1 MTALRKTIPH
11 RDVRT
16 RRIGFDYP
24 QGGFNRHYVS
34 GDLVMS
40 HIVSMLSAT
49 FPEGE
54 DFFVRSVRHYA
65 DTITDPELKKQVAG
79 FIGQEVTHG
88 REHRAL
94 NERLQTMGYPTR
106 FVDRFVKGNLR
117 REEKLFG
124 PAWCLAVTS
133 ALEHYTATLAET
145 LLTSD
150 DAQALLGGNEVRS
163 MLLWHALEESE
174 HKSVAFDVFQTCV
187 GNEKMRIRAMRVTSV
202 LFLFFVTM
210 HTINSL
216 LRDRAT
222 YNPVRLIKSVLAL
235 RHSPFVTKDVIRRL
249 RAYNKRGFHPD
260 DNDNTELIAYWSA
273 QLFGEQG
280 TLADHLK

>member
-1 MTALRKTIPH
+1 MTTPTIK
-11 RDVRT
+11 T
-16 RRIGFDYP
+16 RRVKFD
-24 QGGFNRHYVS
+24 GKVERHFAQ
-34 GDLVMS
+34 GDLVLS
-40 HIVSMLSAT
+40 HIVAMLSAV

-65 DTITDPELKKQVAG
+65 DQITDPELKKQVQG

-106 FVDRFVKGNLR
+106 FVDRFVKGNLK
-117 REEKLFG
+117 REEKVFG
-124 PAWCLAVTS
+124 PAWCLAVTA
-133 ALEHYTATLAET
+133 ALEHYTATLAEK

-150 DAQALLGGNEVRS
+150 KAQALLGTNEVRS

-174 HKSVAFDVFQTCV
+174 HKAVAFDVFQTCV
-187 GNEKMRIRAMRVTSV
+187 GNEKMRIRAMRVTTV
-202 LFLFFVTM
+202 MFLFFVTM

-222 YNPVRLIKSVLAL
+222 YNPKTLIKSVLAL
-235 RHSPFVTKDVIRRL
+235 RHSPFVEKDVIAHL
-249 RAYNKRGFHPD
+249 RAYTKPGFHPD
-260 DNDNTELIAYWSA
+260 DHDNTELIAYWSA

-280 TLADHLK
+280 SLADHLK

>member
-1 MTALRKTIPH
+1 MTASAAAKRI
-11 RDVRT
+11 VRT
-16 RRIGFDYP
+16 RRIKFDYP
-24 QGGFNRHYVS
+24 QGSLRKHYVD

-40 HIVSMLSAT
+40 HIVAMLSAT

-65 DTITDPELKKQVAG
+65 DQITDPELKKQVAG

-106 FVDRFVKGNLR
+106 FVDRFVKGNMR

-133 ALEHYTATLAET
+133 ALEHYTATLAEK

-150 DAQALLGGNEVRS
+150 KAQALLGTNEVRS

-174 HKSVAFDVFQTCV
+174 HKAVAFDVFQTCV
-187 GNEKMRIRAMRVTSV
+187 GNEKMRVRAMRVTSV
-202 LFLFFVTM
+202 LFLFFMTM

-222 YNPVRLIKSVLAL
+222 YHPVRLIKSVVGL
-235 RHSPFVTKDVIRRL
+235 RHSPFVEKDVIARL
-249 RAYNKRGFHPD
+249 RDYNKPGFHPD
-260 DNDNTELIAYWSA
+260 NNDNTELIAYWSA

>member
-1 MTALRKTIPH
+1 MTSLRKAIPQ

-16 RRIGFDYP
+16 RRIGFNYP
-24 QGGFNRHYVS
+24 EGGFNRHYVS

-65 DTITDPELKKQVAG
+65 DQITDPELKKQVQG

-106 FVDRFVKGNLR
+106 FVDRFVKGNLK
-117 REEKLFG
+117 REEKVFG
-124 PAWCLAVTS
+124 PAWCLAVTA
-133 ALEHYTATLAET
+133 ALEHYTATLAEK

-150 DAQALLGGNEVRS
+150 KAQALLGTNEVRS

-174 HKSVAFDVFQTCV
+174 HKAVAFDVFQTCV
-187 GNEKMRIRAMRVTSV
+187 GNEKMRIRAMRVTTV
-202 LFLFFVTM
+202 MFLFFVTM

-222 YNPVRLIKSVLAL
+222 YNPKTLIKSVLAL
-235 RHSPFVTKDVIRRL
+235 RHSPFVEKDVIAHL
-249 RAYNKRGFHPD
+249 RAYTKPGFHPD
-260 DNDNTELIAYWSA
+260 DHDNTELIAYWSA

-280 TLADHLK
+280 SLADHLK